1 MFGFGVVVVVVVPR
15 GVVVVTAV
23 AAAAAAAAAR
33 SRRILRN
40 LCSNTDTGVLVV
52 IKFNVVE
59 LILRDSEIVPN
70 GPCSLGVR

>member
-23 AAAAAAAAAR
+23 AAAAAAAR
-33 SRRILRN
+33 SRWILRN

-70 GPCSLGVR
+70 